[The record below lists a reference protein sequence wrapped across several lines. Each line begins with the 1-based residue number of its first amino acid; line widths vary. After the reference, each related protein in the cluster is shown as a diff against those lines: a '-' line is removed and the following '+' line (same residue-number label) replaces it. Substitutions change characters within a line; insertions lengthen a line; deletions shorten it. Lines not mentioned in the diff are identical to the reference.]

1 LHSLRNSWLM
11 CAHFLLSSAVQH
23 AQIFNLRIFVPVKEL
38 LEMELL
44 MKHFL
49 WLFNGY
55 EANSNSVPS
64 IM

>member
-1 LHSLRNSWLM
+1 M

-23 AQIFNLRIFVPVKEL
+23 EQIFNLRIFVPVKEL